1 MDLSNLKPPA
11 GQVKTQRRIGRGM
24 GSGRGKYSGRGAK
37 GQKSISGYSAMR
49 GFEGGQMPL
58 HRRLPKRGFT
68 NALFRKHFA
77 IVNVGTFEKLEATSF
92 TPQQLLDL
100 GVIHKLGDGLKVLAS
115 GELTRKVHVEAHC
128 FSKAAEEKIKAAGG
142 SVAVIE
148 PKKTGIALAAEGKQ
162 SKSEAAKAVK
172 RSARA
177 LALST
182 QAAESAAPTKA
193 KKGEGAAAA
202 STPESESSAPKKAKK
217 GEGSSAAGTQKG
229 DGSAAAK
236 AKKSK

>member
-1 MDLSNLKPPA
+1 
-11 GQVKTQRRIGRGM
+11 M
-24 GSGRGKYSGRGAK
+24 GSGRGKYSGRGQK

-77 IVNVGTFEKLEATSF
+77 IVNVATFEKLDGTSF

-100 GVIHKLGDGLKVLAS
+100 GVIHKLGHGLKVLAN
-115 GELTRKVHVEAHC
+115 GELTRKIHVEAHC

-148 PKKTGIALAAEGKQ
+148 QKKTALAVET
-162 SKSEAAKAVK
+162 E
-172 RSARA
+172 
-177 LALST
+177 
-182 QAAESAAPTKA
+182 A
-193 KKGEGAAAA
+193 KKKPKAPAAAA
-202 STPESESSAPKKAKK
+202 KKEESPKVAEPEKGESS
-217 GEGSSAAGTQKG
+217 GT
-229 DGSAAAK
+229 AK

>member
-37 GQKSISGYSAMR
+37 GQKSVSGYSAMR

-77 IVNVGTFEKLEATSF
+77 IVNVGTFEKLDGTSF

-100 GVIHKLGDGLKVLAS
+100 GVIHKLSDGLKVLAN
-115 GELTRKVHVEAHC
+115 GELTRRVHVEAHC

-148 PKKTGIALAAEGKQ
+148 PKKTGIAIAAEGKK
-162 SKSEAAKAVK
+162 SKSDAAKAVK

-177 LALST
+177 AAAAT
-182 QAAESAAPTKA
+182 QEAESAPATKS
-193 KKGEGAAAA
+193 KKSEGA
-202 STPESESSAPKKAKK
+202 
-217 GEGSSAAGTQKG
+217 SAAGTQKG
-229 DGSAAAK
+229 ESPAAAK

>member
-11 GQVKTQRRIGRGM
+11 GQVKTQRRVGRGM
-24 GSGRGKYSGRGAK
+24 GSGRGKYSGRGQK
-37 GQKSISGYSAMR
+37 GQKSVSGYSAMR

-77 IVNVGTFEKLEATSF
+77 IVNVGAFEKLDGASF

-100 GVIHKLGDGLKVLAS
+100 GVINKVGDGLKVLAN
-115 GELTRKVHVEAHC
+115 GAVTRKIHVEAHS

-148 PKKTGIALAAEGKQ
+148 QKKTALAIATEAK
-162 SKSEAAKAVK
+162 KKPKATATAKKVEAPEAA
-172 RSARA
+172 
-177 LALST
+177 
-182 QAAESAAPTKA
+182 
-193 KKGEGAAAA
+193 
-202 STPESESSAPKKAKK
+202 PEK
-217 GEGSSAAGTQKG
+217 GEGSGK
-229 DGSAAAK
+229 AK

>member
-37 GQKSISGYSAMR
+37 GQKSVSGYSAMR

-77 IVNVGTFEKLEATSF
+77 IVNVAAFEKLDGASF

-100 GVIHKLGDGLKVLAS
+100 GVINKLGDGLKILAN
-115 GELTRKVHVEAHC
+115 GELTRKIHVEAHC

-148 PKKTGIALAAEGKQ
+148 KKKTGIAMADEAKKGKRAA
-162 SKSEAAKAVK
+162 AVK
-172 RSARA
+172 KKTASSSAA
-177 LALST
+177 AP
-182 QAAESAAPTKA
+182 QAADSAAPA
-193 KKGEGAAAA
+193 K
-202 STPESESSAPKKAKK
+202 P
-217 GEGSSAAGTQKG
+217 
-229 DGSAAAK
+229 
-236 AKKSK
+236 KKSK

>member
-77 IVNVGTFEKLEATSF
+77 IVNVAAFEKLDGSSF

-100 GVIHKLGDGLKVLAS
+100 GVIHKLGDGVKVLAN
-115 GELTRKVHVEAHC
+115 GELTRRIHVEAHC
-128 FSKAAEEKIKAAGG
+128 FSKAAEEKINAAGG

-148 PKKTGIALAAEGKQ
+148 QKKTGIALAAEAKKSKGAAATKE
-162 SKSEAAKAVK
+162 KSEGS
-172 RSARA
+172 SA
-177 LALST
+177 T
-182 QAAESAAPTKA
+182 GPQKGESAAP
-193 KKGEGAAAA
+193 
-202 STPESESSAPKKAKK
+202 
-217 GEGSSAAGTQKG
+217 
-229 DGSAAAK
+229 AK

>member
-77 IVNVGTFEKLEATSF
+77 IVNVATFEKLDGASF

-100 GVIHKLGDGLKVLAS
+100 GVIHKLGDGLKVLAN
-115 GELTRKVHVEAHC
+115 GELTRKIHVEAHF

-148 PKKTGIALAAEGKQ
+148 QKKTGIAIAAE
-162 SKSEAAKAVK
+162 
-172 RSARA
+172 
-177 LALST
+177 
-182 QAAESAAPTKA
+182 
-193 KKGEGAAAA
+193 
-202 STPESESSAPKKAKK
+202 
-217 GEGSSAAGTQKG
+217 
-229 DGSAAAK
+229 
-236 AKKSK
+236 AKKSKRSTAVATKQSEGSAATSTKKSEDTSAAGHNKGEGPAAGKTKKSK